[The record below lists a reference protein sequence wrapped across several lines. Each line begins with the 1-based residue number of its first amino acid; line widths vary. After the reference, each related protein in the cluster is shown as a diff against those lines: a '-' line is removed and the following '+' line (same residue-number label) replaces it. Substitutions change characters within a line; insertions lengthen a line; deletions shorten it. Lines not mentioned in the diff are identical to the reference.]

1 MIGKR
6 WTVQTDVVNEPDAL
20 AATMKQPGINIKRL
34 QSVECNIDVLHL
46 TADFF
51 KYDDYVQF
59 CKDHSGE
66 QDTDKALELMNKE
79 YATVTYTEGAIS

>member
-1 MIGKR
+1 MIAKR
-6 WTVQTDVVNEPDAL
+6 WTVKTDVVNEPNAL
-20 AATMKQPGINIKRL
+20 AATMKQPGINIKKL
-34 QSVECNIDVLHL
+34 QAVECNVDVLHL

-51 KYDDYVQF
+51 EYDDYVQF

-79 YATVTYTEGAIS
+79 YATVTYTEGVIS